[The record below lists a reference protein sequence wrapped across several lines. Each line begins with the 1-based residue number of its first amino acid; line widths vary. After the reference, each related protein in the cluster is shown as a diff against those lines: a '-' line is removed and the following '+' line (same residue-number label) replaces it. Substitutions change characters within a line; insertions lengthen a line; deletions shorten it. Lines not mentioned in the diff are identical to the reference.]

1 MSKVIKNSCIFL
13 RFDDF
18 IIYAVLIFSLEIL
31 LFSLRKMLQNI
42 ERNKYFCI
50 NLKFIGCTS
59 VEGVLR
65 WHETSSINHVV
76 LNTL

>member
-1 MSKVIKNSCIFL
+1 MTKVIKNSCIFL

-31 LFSLRKMLQNI
+31 LFCLRKMLQNI

-59 VEGVLR
+59 AEGFLR